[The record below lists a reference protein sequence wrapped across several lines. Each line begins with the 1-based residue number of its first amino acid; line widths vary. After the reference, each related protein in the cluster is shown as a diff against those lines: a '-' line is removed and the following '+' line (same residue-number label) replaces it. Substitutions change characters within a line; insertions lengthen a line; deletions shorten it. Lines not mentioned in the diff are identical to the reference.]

1 MKRKNNLTS
10 FIVIFLGVMIIGSL
24 NGFKSDS
31 TTAETEVTLE
41 ETAAPSKEM
50 DLPDDIPQTTASVK
64 ELTSQSEKSADQRA
78 ESDRIEGSILK
89 EIETSEDS
97 EIRAETTLSVQQ
109 DKSLCGTYELSFG
122 SDGSA
127 ELEIT
132 YSPEEDLYAAVF
144 NGSIGADAGGTEGF
158 LSAYTDGTD
167 NIWEYCDNNEFDSG
181 NSSPSF
187 RLEYDGTN
195 SIAVTS
201 LDCQTFGGMQFPG
214 FEGIYL
220 RTAEYPMP

>member
-1 MKRKNNLTS
+1 M
-10 FIVIFLGVMIIGSL
+10 
-24 NGFKSDS
+24 
-31 TTAETEVTLE
+31 
-41 ETAAPSKEM
+41 
-50 DLPDDIPQTTASVK
+50 
-64 ELTSQSEKSADQRA
+64 
-78 ESDRIEGSILK
+78 
-89 EIETSEDS
+89 
-97 EIRAETTLSVQQ
+97 
-109 DKSLCGTYELSFG
+109 
-122 SDGSA
+122 
-127 ELEIT
+127 
-132 YSPEEDLYAAVF
+132 YAAVF